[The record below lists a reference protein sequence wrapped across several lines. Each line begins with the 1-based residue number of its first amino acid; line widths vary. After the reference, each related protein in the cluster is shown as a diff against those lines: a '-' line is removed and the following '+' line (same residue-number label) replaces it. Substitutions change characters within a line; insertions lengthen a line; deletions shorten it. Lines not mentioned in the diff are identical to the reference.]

1 MDDYGGALNE
11 EAQLLSNALKK
22 INTEQKTTFLH
33 YIISVAMHEEESNE
47 PPAAIAA

>member
-11 EAQLLSNALKK
+11 AQLLSNALTK
-22 INTEQKTTFLH
+22 INTEQKNTLLH
-33 YIISVAMHEEESNE
+33 YLMSVAVHEEESNE